1 MTFTI
6 VGRCARTGITGIC
19 MATSSPAVGN
29 RCSFVS
35 RDGAVGMQ
43 AVAEPRLGILGLR
56 LLETG
61 YSPRKVIG
69 ELMTSDEYPGKRQV
83 GIVDIDGRSAAFTG
97 DANAEWAGHLNGP
110 NYVAMGNL
118 LRGPEVVAA
127 IAEVFLE
134 SEGQELEE
142 RLVLAIEAGRDA
154 GGQEEGQTSASL
166 LTFGK
171 ETFSRCD
178 LRSDIS
184 EEPVADLRRLYDWYK
199 PLIPYFL
206 ERARNPMLPGFKTH
220 VANLGLERSYGRPVP
235 VTRGPKAGR

>member
-43 AVAEPRLGILGLR
+43 AVAEPRLGMLGLR
-56 LLETG
+56 LLEAG
-61 YSPRKVIG
+61 YSPRKIID
-69 ELMTSDEYPGKRQV
+69 ELTTSDDYPGKRQV

-97 DANAEWAGHLNGP
+97 DANAVWAGHLNGP

-127 IAEVFLE
+127 IAEAFLA

-142 RLVLAIEAGRDA
+142 RLVLAVEAGRDA

-184 EEPVADLRRLYDWYK
+184 EEPVADLRRMYDWYK
-199 PLIPYFL
+199 PLIPYYISRTLDPTSVSPKKATL
-206 ERARNPMLPGFKTH
+206 EKMGLPVNPY
-220 VANLGLERSYGRPVP
+220 A
-235 VTRGPKAGR
+235 A

>member
-6 VGRCARTGITGIC
+6 VGRCARTGVTGIC

-29 RCSFVS
+29 RCAFVS

-56 LLETG
+56 LLEGG
-61 YSPRKVIG
+61 YSPRKVIDQIVA
-69 ELMTSDEYPGKRQV
+69 SDDWPGKRQI

-118 LRGPEVVAA
+118 LRGQEVVAA

-134 SEGQELEE
+134 SENEELEE
-142 RLVLAIEAGRDA
+142 RLVRAIEAGRDA

-184 EEPVADLRRLYDWYK
+184 IEPVADLRRMYDWYK

-206 ERARNPMLPGFKTH
+206 ERAHNPLLPGFKTH
-220 VANLGLERSYGRPVP
+220 FASLGMERTYGQPVP